1 MEICAFKTYT
11 GTKTVKA
18 MPMDARRAKDA
29 GANVPDKYFEVG
41 NANYNPGAEGY
52 LVVYPDGYRSW
63 SPKKAFEDAYSVSET
78 HIDRMRIELAKLNEK
93 IQKAT
98 KAIYTPDCL
107 ENCQREYLRV
117 QLKSMREYAETLY
130 LRISDAL
137 ETSNPI
143 GHEKPNC

>member
-1 MEICAFKTYT
+1 MGKYAFKTYT

-18 MPMDARRAKDA
+18 SPMGAGEAKRY
-29 GANVPDKYFEVG
+29 GAQITDEVVRKNIG
-41 NANYNPGAEGY
+41 NNGY
-52 LVVYPDGYRSW
+52 LVEYPDGYRSW
-63 SPKKAFEDAYSVSET
+63 SPAKQFEEAYSVSET
-78 HIDRMRIELAKLNEK
+78 HIDRMRIELAQLNEK

-98 KAIYTPDCL
+98 KAIYTPNCL
-107 ENCQREYLRV
+107 ENSQREYLRI
-117 QLKSMREYAETLY
+117 QLKSMRGYAETLY